1 MKIGVGG
8 CSHSSYSWGNPWHY
22 YMGEK
27 LNAEIISSSSR
38 GGGNEMNLE
47 KIKFILDNQKIDFF
61 VYQVTEPA
69 RMVVGTNNW
78 EFGEGLHSPTCFND
92 VSYYTFNCVGNMPV
106 RSEKNFSEKYAIQ
119 KFFQETLVPSKYNT
133 DYKIFHTMMS
143 MNQLCDFY
151 GVKIYF
157 FSWFVDLHEI
167 SKESNYTGIIS
178 KLNVVRGYVND
189 FTSKNKISPLPNDV
203 HFDSDSH
210 KIIYDEFV
218 HPQLQDLIFKK
229 KKLF

>member
-8 CSHSSYSWGNPWHY
+8 CSHSFHGWGNPWHY
-22 YMGEK
+22 YMGKK
-27 LNAEIISSSSR
+27 LNSEIISSSSR

-47 KIKFILDNQKIDFF
+47 KIKFILDNHKIDFF
-61 VYQVTEPA
+61 VYQVTEPS
-69 RMVVGTNNW
+69 RLVVGNNNW
-78 EFGEGLHSPTCFND
+78 DPGEGLHNPTFFNE
-92 VSYYTFNCVGNMPV
+92 VSYQTFNCAKDT
-106 RSEKNFSEKYAIQ
+106 SEKSEIE
-119 KFFQETLVPSKYNT
+119 KFFKSTLVPSKYNT

-157 FSWFVDLHEI
+157 FSWFVDLHEMA
-167 SKESNYTGIIS
+167 KESNYTGIIS

-189 FTSKNKISPLPNDV
+189 FVTKNKISPISGDC
-203 HFDSDSH
+203 HFDSDGH
-210 KIIYDEFV
+210 RIIYEQFI
-218 HPQLQDLIFKK
+218 HPQLQDLIYKQ